1 MNKIALND
9 FFIFIKCVVLITEV
23 IHIFVLVITFN
34 LHFYVIVN
42 DLNVDVDFYIVKI
55 IIKLVLMY
63 LIRDLLHII
72 YFNLK

>member
-9 FFIFIKCVVLITEV
+9 FFIFIKCVLITEA

-34 LHFYVIVN
+34 LYFYVIVN
-42 DLNVDVDFYIVKI
+42 DLNVDVDSYIVKI

-63 LIRDLLHII
+63 LIQDLLHII

>member
-9 FFIFIKCVVLITEV
+9 FFIFIKCVVLITEA

-34 LHFYVIVN
+34 LYFYVIVN
-42 DLNVDVDFYIVKI
+42 DLNVDVDSYIVKI

-63 LIRDLLHII
+63 LIQDLLHII

>member
-34 LHFYVIVN
+34 LYFYVIVN
-42 DLNVDVDFYIVKI
+42 DLNVDVDSYIVKI

-63 LIRDLLHII
+63 LIQDLLHII